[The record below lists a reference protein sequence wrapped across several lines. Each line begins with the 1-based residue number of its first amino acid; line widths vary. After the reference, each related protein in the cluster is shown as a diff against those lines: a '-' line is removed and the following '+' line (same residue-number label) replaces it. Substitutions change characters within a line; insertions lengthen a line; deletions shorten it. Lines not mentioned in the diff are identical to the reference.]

1 MLSWS
6 REIYPFNQAPSG
18 SAMRGL
24 HVRRKV
30 LPSRTIAA
38 EPRGDARAT
47 TGLCAFGVRRTKVLR
62 EKVHCRSLSSIHMD
76 YNQPLVGGPSV
87 HPTPAM
93 QIGNLQL
100 TGGSIGK
107 RSAHQSELYVTLL
120 YVTFYVTLLCPPR
133 RGSNGLPVA
142 PTHAL

>member
-1 MLSWS
+1 
-6 REIYPFNQAPSG
+6 
-18 SAMRGL
+18 MRGL

-47 TGLCAFGVRRTKVLR
+47 TGLCAFGVLRTKVLR

-87 HPTPAM
+87 HPTPAT
-93 QIGNLQL
+93 QIANLQL
-100 TGGSIGK
+100 AGGSISI
-107 RSAHQSELYVTLL
+107 RQNYLNTQVICTISAPI
-120 YVTFYVTLLCPPR
+120 LCMDDER
-133 RGSNGLPVA
+133 THGSRCV
-142 PTHAL
+142 

>member
-1 MLSWS
+1 MA
-6 REIYPFNQAPSG
+6 RRVIHIRQAPSG

-87 HPTPAM
+87 HPTPAT
-93 QIGNLQL
+93 QIANLSL
-100 TGGSIGK
+100 DGGSNVFRIAHFRYRLPPLGPTLATAEGNPTP
-107 RSAHQSELYVTLL
+107 SASASV
-120 YVTFYVTLLCPPR
+120 
-133 RGSNGLPVA
+133 
-142 PTHAL
+142 

>member
-1 MLSWS
+1 
-6 REIYPFNQAPSG
+6 
-18 SAMRGL
+18 MRGL

-87 HPTPAM
+87 HPTPAT
-93 QIGNLQL
+93 QIGHLSL
-100 TGGSIGK
+100 AGGSK
-107 RSAHQSELYVTLL
+107 ADSQTRSRLRTDHSGQCRYHISK
-120 YVTFYVTLLCPPR
+120 
-133 RGSNGLPVA
+133 N
-142 PTHAL
+142 

>member
-1 MLSWS
+1 
-6 REIYPFNQAPSG
+6 
-18 SAMRGL
+18 MRGL

-87 HPTPAM
+87 HPTPARA
-93 QIGNLQL
+93 IGNVSLWTEGTDYL
-100 TGGSIGK
+100 LI
-107 RSAHQSELYVTLL
+107 LYYLRAVKDFKF
-120 YVTFYVTLLCPPR
+120 V
-133 RGSNGLPVA
+133 
-142 PTHAL
+142 

>member
-1 MLSWS
+1 
-6 REIYPFNQAPSG
+6 
-18 SAMRGL
+18 MRGL

-38 EPRGDARAT
+38 EPRSDARAT

-62 EKVHCRSLSSIHMD
+62 EKVHCRSLSSIHID

-100 TGGSIGK
+100 P
-107 RSAHQSELYVTLL
+107 EV
-120 YVTFYVTLLCPPR
+120 VLCYCDKAVV
-133 RGSNGLPVA
+133 LPVEG
-142 PTHAL
+142 